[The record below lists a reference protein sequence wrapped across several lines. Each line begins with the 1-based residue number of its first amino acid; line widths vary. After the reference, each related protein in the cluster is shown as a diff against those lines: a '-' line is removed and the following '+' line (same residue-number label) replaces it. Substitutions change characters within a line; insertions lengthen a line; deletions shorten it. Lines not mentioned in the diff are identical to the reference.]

1 MDRITG
7 ALGTAA
13 DLLLR
18 AVLLQGLWLL
28 GTLAGGVILGWAPA
42 TVAVTDAAARA
53 ERGQRITLRRAA
65 EVWRAQFWR
74 AQLTL
79 GAPALLLLLGIG
91 ALTAAGAPLA
101 VRAPAAIGAILLLA
115 ALLHIPSVELR
126 HDLRVPAVLPRS
138 ALLALAQLPTTLLL
152 AAVLLLWGGAALS
165 LPGLIPFLGVG
176 VPVLLS
182 QHLVG
187 RSLDRNEQLLAAA
200 EAPRPAPTARAA
212 EGAPTPLL
220 RSGPSP
226 SARVAPTPSA

>member
-7 ALGTAA
+7 ALGSAA

-42 TVAVTDAAARA
+42 TIAVTDAAARA

-74 AQLTL
+74 SQLTL

-126 HDLRVPAVLPRS
+126 HDLKALAVLPRS

-187 RSLDRNEQLLAAA
+187 RSLDRNERLLADA
-200 EAPRPAPTARAA
+200 EAPCPAPLSRSV

-220 RSGPSP
+220 RSGLSP
-226 SARVAPTPSA
+226 STRVGPTPSA